1 MIHFY
6 FTIINLIIFNM
17 LKIFLLIKKEI
28 FLKRYFKEIVLCH
41 FLLILLMYIVGYF
54 EVRVVDT
61 LAVGFGIYKL
71 NLLSIFDPVI
81 SPTKISWS
89 WVLPD
94 ILLARGKR

>member
-1 MIHFY
+1 
-6 FTIINLIIFNM
+6 
-17 LKIFLLIKKEI
+17 
-28 FLKRYFKEIVLCH
+28 
-41 FLLILLMYIVGYF
+41 MYIVGYF

-89 WVLPD
+89 WVLP
-94 ILLARGKR
+94 